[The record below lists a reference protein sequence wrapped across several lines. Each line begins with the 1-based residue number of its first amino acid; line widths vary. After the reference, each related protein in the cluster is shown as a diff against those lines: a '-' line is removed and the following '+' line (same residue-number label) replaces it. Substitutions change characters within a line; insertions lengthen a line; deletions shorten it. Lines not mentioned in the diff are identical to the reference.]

1 MCVSVSVSE
10 RFAGSSTVCEADWQQ
25 ADPPSDRAYANHLS
39 PVLSEVSRP
48 QHASPSNILTDK
60 SSICEPNAML
70 EGDVRTGTDFSD
82 NTLEDSIS
90 IAKSEMCDY
99 LQGQQLS

>member
-1 MCVSVSVSE
+1 
-10 RFAGSSTVCEADWQQ
+10 
-25 ADPPSDRAYANHLS
+25 
-39 PVLSEVSRP
+39 
-48 QHASPSNILTDK
+48 
-60 SSICEPNAML
+60 ML

-99 LQGQQLS
+99 FQGQQLS